1 MTKTEILEK
10 IGHTDR
16 LQQAAITEVNR
27 VLRSVSMSNDATALA
42 AILHT
47 MNGCLCDTLS
57 ILALI
62 LCEMLPEPTPEKA
75 SEPKRGTHCD
85 SCMRSG
91 VDCQCLTCVNDKGHT
106 SDEMGCCMEHRKR
119 CRANCPDYVKEEQ

>member
-10 IGHTDR
+10 IVHTDR

-27 VLRSVSMSNDATALA
+27 VLRSVSMSDDATALA

-57 ILALI
+57 ILARI
-62 LCEMLPEPTPEKA
+62 LCEMLPEE
-75 SEPKRGTHCD
+75 E
-85 SCMRSG
+85 
-91 VDCQCLTCVNDKGHT
+91 
-106 SDEMGCCMEHRKR
+106 
-119 CRANCPDYVKEEQ
+119 DYNV